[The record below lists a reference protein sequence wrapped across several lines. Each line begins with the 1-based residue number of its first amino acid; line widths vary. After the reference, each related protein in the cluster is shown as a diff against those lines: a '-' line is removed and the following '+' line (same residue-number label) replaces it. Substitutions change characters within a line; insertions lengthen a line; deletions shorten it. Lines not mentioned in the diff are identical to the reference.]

1 MSIGLK
7 PHLPAMFFAYSI
19 LELSFQL
26 GSPPDDKA
34 NPQPLAN
41 ILTFSQ
47 PFSHDMA
54 ILPTQRYA
62 RM

>member
-1 MSIGLK
+1 
-7 PHLPAMFFAYSI
+7 MFFAYSI